1 MNSNNPN
8 DDEILKAAMGDL
20 DDAFGETPSSPS
32 FAQPETPNPD
42 SSDLTQQPNT
52 HEPSMATPV
61 KKKPVVV
68 PIIVVVAAIAVVG
81 GAVAVI
87 SNNHKSYVPTDS
99 GYVDGDWDDIPAV
112 DNPENIGDD
121 ENEAHKFEKGE
132 VEEGGLFS
140 NYNTITYEGVDY
152 KANPYW
158 NYSVS
163 VAVNETSTN
172 ALNGGKTCIYI
183 DNQRYN
189 DEDGLNSV
197 LLMYYDNTYDEVVS
211 GNQKVY
217 MSLIKT
223 TNPDTDEIY
232 TYLYDESNKVIFSFA
247 DRGNGCYYDAEDN
260 LILSQDGFKYYDEY
274 GNEYNKEEAWNYLV
288 SLEPK
293 LAYVFE
299 MYFELS

>member
-1 MNSNNPN
+1 MMH
-8 DDEILKAAMGDL
+8 L
-20 DDAFGETPSSPS
+20 ETPSSPS
-32 FAQPETPNPD
+32 FAQPETLKPD
-42 SSDLTQQPNT
+42 TSAPTQQPNT
-52 HEPSMATPV
+52 HEPSIATPI
-61 KKKPVVV
+61 KNKPAVV
-68 PIIVVVAAIAVVG
+68 PIVAVVAAIAVVG
-81 GAVAVI
+81 AIAVI
-87 SNNHKSYVPTDS
+87 ANHNSKSYVSTDS
-99 GYVDGDWDDIPAV
+99 GYVDGDLDDIPAA
-112 DNPENIGDD
+112 DNPEDIGDVD
-121 ENEAHKFEKGE
+121 YEFVDNNDNNASDNSEKGE
-132 VEEGGLFS
+132 VKKGGLLS
-140 NYNTITYEGVDY
+140 NYNTITYEGVNY

-299 MYFELS
+299 MHFELS